1 MRISDWSSDVCSSDL
16 AEGSDMRI
24 ANFRLSCCLLPALLL
39 AAPAVAQTAPDT
51 PDIPP
56 QFVAP
61 TGNYDYEKREVMIP
75 MRDGVELFT
84 VIVVPRGAKDAPI
97 VLRRTPYN
105 AAGRTSRMASPRMP
119 DILPQRDDVLW
130 IGRAV
135 CRERVRPY
143 VKNSEVAGH

>member
-84 VIVVPRGAKDAPI
+84 VIVVPRGKSEEH
-97 VLRRTPYN
+97 
-105 AAGRTSRMASPRMP
+105 TSELQSLMRISY
-119 DILPQRDDVLW
+119 
-130 IGRAV
+130 AV
-135 CRERVRPY
+135 FCLKK
-143 VKNSEVAGH
+143 KNTK